1 MKNNKIKVGYQSI
14 FNDKKDY
21 GGGTYLTRRYIFISL
36 NGDMKTLSSIA
47 TAIDETLWKDKG
59 FSLSIQYGGR
69 SRRNELAI
77 FLSQDLYA
85 HRYERKVYGK
95 AKLAVYGIL
104 ASYGVKL

>member
-1 MKNNKIKVGYQSI
+1 MKNIKVAYQNIS
-14 FNDKKDY
+14 NSKKDY
-21 GGGTYLTRRYIFISL
+21 GGGTYLIRRYIFISL
-36 NGDMKTLSSIA
+36 KGDMKTLSSIA
-47 TAIDETLWKDKG
+47 TAIDESLWKDKG

-69 SRRNELAI
+69 NRRNELVI